1 MKVLFDTSVLVAAIV
16 EPHPLHTS
24 AFRWLTRARAK
35 EFDMV
40 IAGHT
45 LAELYAVLTT
55 LPIHPKITPGIA
67 GHLIRSDVEALAK
80 TVSLSPSEYSAV
92 VRRMVDLGLSGGVI
106 YDAIVVKAANK
117 SEADHVLTFNID
129 DFKRVWPE
137 GVDRLIAP

>member
-1 MKVLFDTSVLVAAIV
+1 
-16 EPHPLHTS
+16 
-24 AFRWLTRARAK
+24 
-35 EFDMV
+35 MV

-55 LPIHPKITPGIA
+55 LPIRPKITPGIA

-80 TVSLSPSEYSAV
+80 MVSLSPSEYSAV

-129 DFKRVWPE
+129 DFRRV
-137 GVDRLIAP
+137 